1 MPKRMKTKY
10 PGVFFREADR
20 IGGNGIEKVYYIVF
34 KKDGK
39 VIEEKVGRQFA
50 DDMTPARAAG
60 IRADR
65 IEGKRESRKEIR
77 EQEAERKL
85 AEAGKWT
92 VARLWDKY
100 CETFPANK
108 ILKYEKR
115 KFDVHLRESIGG
127 KEPHELLPLDVDR
140 IRLGLEKRGKR
151 TTAAR
156 ILELLRRTINF
167 GTKKGLIAPI
177 DFKIEIPRLNNQTT
191 EDLTA
196 DQLNRLLGAMNADKD
211 QTAANVMRIAL
222 YSGMRRSEILKL
234 QWADIDFQ
242 RGFITIR
249 NPKGG
254 RDQSI
259 PMNDAVRSVFENIQ
273 QRDGQYVFPGKKP
286 REPLTDCRKSLI
298 RIKKAAGL
306 PEHFRPVHGLRH
318 VYASMLASSG
328 QVDMYTLQRLLTHK
342 SPLMTQRYAHLRD
355 ESLKKASNLVGD
367 IIGGIEQK
375 KGEVEPVAKKA

>member
-1 MPKRMKTKY
+1 MPKRIATKY
-10 PGVFFREADR
+10 PGVFYREADR
-20 IGGNGIEKVYYIVF
+20 IGGAGLEKVYYIVF

-39 VIEEKVGRQFA
+39 VIEEKAGRQFA

-60 IRADR
+60 IRAER
-65 IEGKRESRKEIR
+65 IEGKRESRKEKR
-77 EQEAERKL
+77 EAEK
-85 AEAGKWT
+85 AAKEADGDRWT
-92 VARLWDKY
+92 IARLWDKY

-140 IRLGLEKRGKR
+140 IRLGLQKKGKR

-156 ILELLRRTINF
+156 ILELLRRTVNF

-177 DFKIEIPRLNNQTT
+177 AFKIEIPRLNNQTT

-249 NPKGG
+249 DPKGG

-259 PMNDAVRSVFENIQ
+259 PMNDAVKSVFQNIKN
-273 QRDGQYVFPGKKP
+273 DGPYVFPGKK
-286 REPLTDCRKSLI
+286 EGEHLADCRKSLI

-306 PEHFRPVHGLRH
+306 PENFRPLHGLRH

-355 ESLKKASNLVGD
+355 ESLKKASNLAGD
-367 IIGGIEQK
+367 IISGIEQK
-375 KGEVEPVAKKA
+375 KDEADPMTNKA